1 MAVKDS
7 KNVCL
12 GEKVLTSLLPFPA
25 AEFGESPSEQRGA
38 ATGKPVA
45 PTATPTSWKQQ
56 DLSEQPQE
64 KHHRSP
70 CAMFAAGEIK
80 APAVEGIL
88 DSPSKTMSIK
98 ER

>member
-1 MAVKDS
+1 MEK
-7 KNVCL
+7 KN
-12 GEKVLTSLLPFPA
+12 ESLMFLKWTQHPQMR
-25 AEFGESPSEQRGA
+25 ESPSEQRGA